1 MRQVVLLA
9 ALIGSLLVPAV
20 ALGDSATISGATRP
34 GSPELLAFRGG
45 FHLGGRGFS
54 RRGFGSGAFGR
65 RSSSRGLLHRVAR
78 ALAFAYL
85 LHLFFSHGGLSILVW
100 LLVIGL
106 LVSLVRR
113 RRARNRYSY

>member
-1 MRQVVLLA
+1 MILA
-9 ALIGSLLVPAV
+9 AVMASLFVPAV
-20 ALGDSATISGATRP
+20 ALGDSAAIPAAKPSGAP
-34 GSPELLAFRGG
+34 VLLAFRGG
-45 FHLGGRGFS
+45 FHLGGGGFS

-85 LHLFFSHGGLSILVW
+85 LHLFFSHGGLSIVIW

-106 LVSLVRR
+106 LVHLVRRR